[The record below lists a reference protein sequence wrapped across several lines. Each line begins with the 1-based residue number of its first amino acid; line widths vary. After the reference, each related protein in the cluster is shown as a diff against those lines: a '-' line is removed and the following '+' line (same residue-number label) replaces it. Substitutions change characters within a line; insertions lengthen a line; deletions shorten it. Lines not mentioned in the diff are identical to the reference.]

1 MNTIVNK
8 WFRVIKTHP
17 LRNILLILT
26 TAIGTGALGLSMQT
40 TARLDRLVQSTTGG
54 SDRRIVIANAE
65 IGVNG
70 DLSWT
75 RPFQFSAEDSAIF
88 TSDVKGIKSVAIVN
102 QMPMEQIKV
111 NNKYWK
117 PSSVLGTDNFYAD
130 VMGLKIL
137 SGSFFSAA
145 DVTSK
150 EKVMVISER
159 AAKTLFGDVS
169 SAAGQIIAVDNG
181 FRMPPQRA
189 TTGTQ
194 AGGTQAGGA
203 QAQSGTALAGGRG
216 ANAFQQM
223 SSWSNYKIVG
233 VYSDPTRFEADN
245 YGIADY
251 ITPYTSLL
259 PTGMNFTMPVR
270 MFAARISGTT
280 VKNIESAIRTDLETS
295 AGTKIKVTAWEGS
308 PDSPGVSTIEK
319 ARQSLNDLS
328 LVTSGLGFLILIIAA
343 FGIVSGLLVDAADRA
358 KEMAVKRAIGMTV
371 ARGTFE
377 LCLRSMALAGAGGII
392 GLLLATSLSVPMRE
406 ILVPYLT
413 ALGIGSTDLTSRIF
427 EIRTLLAPIAA
438 LSLAFV
444 FSLLPAAKAAAS
456 SIVSGLKE

>member
-26 TAIGTGALGLSMQT
+26 TAIGTGALGLSLQT

-65 IGVNG
+65 IGVSG

-75 RPFQFSAEDSAIF
+75 RPFQFTAEDREIF
-88 TSDVKGIKSVAIVN
+88 TSDVKGIKSVSIVN

-117 PSSVLGTDNFYAD
+117 PSSVLGTDNYYVD

-137 SGSFFSAA
+137 AGSFFSAS
-145 DVTSK
+145 DVASK

-159 AAKTLFGDVS
+159 AAKTLFGDVA
-169 SAAGQIIAVDNG
+169 SATGQIIAVDNG
-181 FRMPPQRA
+181 FRMPPQNT

-194 AGGTQAGGA
+194 ARGA

-216 ANAFQQM
+216 ANALQQM

-233 VYSDPTRFEADN
+233 VYADPTRFEADN

-251 ITPYTSLL
+251 ISPYTAML

-270 MFAARISGTT
+270 MFVARITGTT

-343 FGIVSGLLVDAADRA
+343 FGIVSGLLVDAADRS

-377 LCLRSMALAGAGGII
+377 LCLRSMALAGAGGLI
-392 GLLLATSLSVPMRE
+392 GLVLATSLSVPMRE

-438 LSLAFV
+438 LSLAFA

>member
-40 TARLDRLVQSTTGG
+40 TARLDRLVESTTGG
-54 SDRRIVIANAE
+54 ADRRIVIANAE
-65 IGVNG
+65 IGVDG
-70 DLSWT
+70 ELSWT

-130 VMGLKIL
+130 VMGLKL
-137 SGSFFSAA
+137 VEGSFFSAA

-159 AAKTLFGDVS
+159 AAKTLFGDVA
-169 SAAGQIIAVDNG
+169 SAAGQTVSVDNG
-181 FRMPPQRA
+181 FRMPQARA
-189 TTGTQ
+189 AT
-194 AGGTQAGGA
+194 GTQAGGA

-216 ANAFQQM
+216 ANALQQM
-223 SSWSNYKIVG
+223 SSWTNYKIVG
-233 VYSDPTRFEADN
+233 VYEDPTRFESEN

-251 ITPYTSLL
+251 ITPYTAML
-259 PTGMNFTMPVR
+259 PTGMNFSMPVR
-270 MFAARISGTT
+270 MFVARISGTT
-280 VKNIESAIRTDLETS
+280 VKNIESAIRTDLDTS
-295 AGTKIKVTAWEGS
+295 SGEKIKVTAWEGS

-343 FGIVSGLLVDAADRA
+343 FGIVSGLLVDAADRS
-358 KEMAVKRAIGMTV
+358 KEIAVKRAIGMTV

-377 LCLRSMALAGAGGII
+377 LCLRSMALAGAGGLI